1 MIPVHTPDTVRAAE
15 RPLLEKLG
23 GDLMRRAAHALAV
36 DCDRVLR
43 GGRNQGTAGAKV
55 LVLAGSG
62 GNGGDALFAAAEL
75 ARRGAGVTV
84 WPVGSRLH
92 GEASAFLGPRARW
105 REPGEQP
112 AGDVR
117 DADLIIDGIVGIGA
131 SGGLRGHGAAAA
143 RVIRGCGTGD
153 MDTGPTV
160 VAVDIPSGVDPM
172 TGHAHDDHLPATH
185 TVTFGALK
193 PVHVFGAELCG
204 TVTCHGL
211 GIDRELENHTPHTR
225 LVERGDLA
233 AWPRPGRTSDKYTG
247 GVVGIHAGSGRYPG
261 AAVLATTGALRA
273 TSPMVRFAGSCH
285 DAVITAHPEIIGT
298 ATTGEAGQVQAWA
311 VGPGTGTGEDEATIL
326 ADLLATDL
334 PVLLDADA
342 LTLVSSRAEL
352 ADMITTRGHRG
363 VFTVLTPHDR
373 EFERLTG
380 TAPGS
385 DRIAA
390 ARALAEKLNCCV
402 LLKGRVTVVATAEKC
417 FLVDAGCSWA
427 ATPGSGDVLSGI
439 IGAAIAHRADPE
451 MVALAAKVHGEA
463 ARACGGPV
471 PSSDI
476 AAAVRGVVR
485 MAVNPVR

>member
-15 RPLLEKLG
+15 KPLLTKLG
-23 GDLMRRAAHALAV
+23 GGLMRRAAHALAV
-36 DCDRVLR
+36 DCDRILR
-43 GGRNQGTAGAKV
+43 GRRNPGPAGAKV

-84 WPVGSRLH
+84 WPVGSTLH

-112 AGDVR
+112 VGDVR

-131 SGGLRGHGAAAA
+131 SGGLRGHGADAA
-143 RVIRGCGTGD
+143 RMIRGCDTGD
-153 MDTGPTV
+153 TGTCPAV

-193 PVHVFGAELCG
+193 PVHVFGAEHCG

-211 GIDRELENHTPHTR
+211 GIDRELENHIPYAR

-261 AAVLATTGALRA
+261 AAVLATAGALRA

-285 DAVITAHPEIIGT
+285 GAVTTAHPEVIGT
-298 ATTGEAGQVQAWA
+298 ATTGEAGRVQAWA
-311 VGPGTGTGEDEATIL
+311 VGPGTGTGDDEAGIL

-342 LTLVSSRAEL
+342 LTLVSSRTDL
-352 ADMITTRGHRG
+352 ADAVTDRGHRG
-363 VFTVLTPHDR
+363 AFTVLTPHDR
-373 EFERLTG
+373 EFGRLAG
-380 TAPGS
+380 TTPGP

-390 ARALAEKLNCCV
+390 TRALAEKLNCCV
-402 LLKGRVTVVATAEKC
+402 LLKGRVTVIATTDEC
-417 FLVDAGCSWA
+417 LLVDAGCSWA
-427 ATPGSGDVLSGI
+427 ATPGSGDVLTGI
-439 IGAAIAHRADPE
+439 TGAAIAHRPDPG
-451 MVALAAKVHGEA
+451 MVALAAKIHAEA
-463 ARACGGPV
+463 ALACGGPV
-471 PSSDI
+471 PSGDI
-476 AAAVRGVVR
+476 AEAVRGVVR
-485 MAVNPVR
+485 KAVNPDR